1 MTFKQYDVYILASEK
16 YGTLYVGVFTR
27 KKNKEMAT
35 KLENQFN

>member
-1 MTFKQYDVYILASEK
+1 MTFKQYDVYIFASEK